1 MTRSAAL
8 MFCLTLTACMTG
20 QPPPETVGQVTVG
33 ADHFPIEATA
43 QGWQVRAADGPVLC
57 RAATEQDCYWSS
69 RAHLAALDS
78 LDDPG

>member
-20 QPPPETVGQVTVG
+20 QSPRETVGQ
-33 ADHFPIEATA
+33 
-43 QGWQVRAADGPVLC
+43 ADGPVLC
-57 RAATEQDCYWSS
+57 RAATEQDCYWSL